1 MFKAMPVVRKFML
14 TACVALPLSAAVA
27 DEAYPERDVLGVV
40 MWSAGGATDTVA
52 RAINPAAEEA
62 LGKPIV
68 VLNKPGGAGA
78 ISTAYVAAA
87 PADGYTFL
95 YGAENPQLHPVMG
108 VADLD
113 YASFFPVRILGR
125 GVALIAVNAD
135 SPYVTMQELLDD
147 VAARPGEV
155 LMGSTGPGG
164 LPNTVG
170 ALIANATDFEVTP
183 IPFDGEGPGLTAM
196 LGNEVDFMPA
206 GISAAAEQIA
216 AGKMR
221 ALAVV
226 NAEPVDSLPDVPAIT
241 DMLPEMATYLPWGPF
256 YGVFTRDDVP
266 DDVKSKLVDAFA
278 TASAS
283 EEYRT
288 LMENRGNIVMDLTGD
303 EAAEFLA
310 KWQQITSWV
319 LQDTGA
325 AKVNPEA
332 LGIAR
337 P

>member
-1 MFKAMPVVRKFML
+1 MLKPMSAVRGL
-14 TACVALPLSAAVA
+14 LLAVA
-27 DEAYPERDVLGVV
+27 TLPSLAAADEGYPERDVLGVV

-62 LGKPIV
+62 LGQPIV

-125 GVALIAVNAD
+125 GVAVVVVNAD
-135 SPYVTMQELLDD
+135 SPYDSLQALLDD

-164 LPNTVG
+164 LPSTVG

-226 NAEPVDSLPDVPAIT
+226 NTEPVASLPDVPPIT
-241 DMLPEMATYLPWGPF
+241 DALPDMAAYLPWGPF
-256 YGVFTRDDVP
+256 YGVFTRADVP
-266 DDVKSKLVDAFA
+266 DDVKATLVDAFA
-278 TASAS
+278 TASDS

-288 LMENRGNIVMDLTGD
+288 LMENRGNIVMDLSGD

-310 KWQQITSWV
+310 KWQQVTAWV

-325 AKVNPEA
+325 AKVSPET
-332 LGIAR
+332 LGIER